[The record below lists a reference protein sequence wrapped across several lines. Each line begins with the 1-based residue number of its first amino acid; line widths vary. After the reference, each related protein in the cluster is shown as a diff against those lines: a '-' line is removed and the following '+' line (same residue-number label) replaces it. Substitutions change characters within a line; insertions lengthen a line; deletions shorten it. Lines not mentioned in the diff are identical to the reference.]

1 MREEKKYEVLPG
13 VEIPDMKKIQEA
25 ASDFSVS
32 DVGEV
37 ELKTVT
43 LQPVARPITSAVS
56 GEELSKLQQLGTKVA
71 EAEAKSQAES
81 RAKMDKIMQNVK
93 APESIRDL
101 KESHISQVNE
111 AKRKEIEEN
120 LKESDQQQAEE
131 DAKNKARE
139 ERRQL
144 QQRLL
149 EESREKAAK
158 EKAEKERLEKELTE
172 KAEKEQA
179 EKEQAEKTEAEK
191 AAENANAEKADAEK
205 ERAEKPDTEKS
216 DAEKSDVEKFD
227 AEKSEAEK
235 SDTPASAPESKPA
248 EPEVKKTAKM
258 VSNEEAFDDFKEF
271 FEDDSN

>member
-13 VEIPDMKKIQEA
+13 VEIPDIKKIQEA

-37 ELKTVT
+37 ELKTVA
-43 LQPVARPITSAVS
+43 LQSVARSVAAPVS
-56 GEELSKLQQLGTKVA
+56 SEELSKLQQLGTKVA
-71 EAEAKSQAES
+71 EEEAKSQAES

-101 KESHISQVNE
+101 KESHISQVNAE
-111 AKRKEIEEN
+111 KRKEIEESMKAEDK
-120 LKESDQQQAEE
+120 LQAEE

-158 EKAEKERLEKELTE
+158 EKAEKERLEKERLEKERLEKELAE
-172 KAEKEQA
+172 KAEAEQA
-179 EKEQAEKTEAEK
+179 EKAQAEQASAASEPAPETVAGTEAET
-191 AAENANAEKADAEK
+191 NAETAPAQ
-205 ERAEKPDTEKS
+205 EKS
-216 DAEKSDVEKFD
+216 SAEE
-227 AEKSEAEK
+227 
-235 SDTPASAPESKPA
+235 PA
-248 EPEVKKTAKM
+248 EQAKHAEPVEPAVKKTAKM
-258 VSNEEAFDDFKEF
+258 VSAAEAFDDFKEF
-271 FEDDSN
+271 FEDEDN

>member
-13 VEIPDMKKIQEA
+13 VEIPDIKKIQEA

-37 ELKTVT
+37 ELKTVA
-43 LQPVARPITSAVS
+43 LQSVARSVAAPVS
-56 GEELSKLQQLGTKVA
+56 SEELSKLQQLGTKVA
-71 EAEAKSQAES
+71 EEEAKSQAES

-101 KESHISQVNE
+101 KESHISQVNAE
-111 AKRKEIEEN
+111 KRKEIEESMKAEDK
-120 LKESDQQQAEE
+120 LQAEE

-158 EKAEKERLEKELTE
+158 EKAEKERLEKELAE
-172 KAEKEQA
+172 KAEAEQA
-179 EKEQAEKTEAEK
+179 EKAQAEQASAASESAPETVAGTEAET
-191 AAENANAEKADAEK
+191 NAETAPAQ
-205 ERAEKPDTEKS
+205 EKS
-216 DAEKSDVEKFD
+216 SAEEP
-227 AEKSEAEK
+227 AEQA
-235 SDTPASAPESKPA
+235 KPA
-248 EPEVKKTAKM
+248 EPVEPAVKKTAKM
-258 VSNEEAFDDFKEF
+258 VSAAEAFDDFKEF
-271 FEDDSN
+271 FEDEDN